1 MDMKKRL
8 HIFIVLIL
16 SFSSLGLSAA
26 VALDTRVID
35 VVEVTWPGAAKP
47 PANATAIA
55 AIIDSD
61 VNVRWKSYTTLV
73 GDTKDRTINFVSGK
87 VLTTPLALAQRMPC
101 SGSNSDDFMKSV
113 KSEAYKRLGINDFSN
128 RYLVIVSPKSG
139 CVWSGRAPLGDAKS
153 TSGML
158 VLHDSESGFVIA
170 HELGHTFG
178 LGHTNFLR
186 CESGAKDGPWGVD
199 CQAIEYGG
207 VIDAMGN
214 IDTDSTLNT
223 YHQWTMGLIDKSQI
237 KQVWL
242 NETVKLS
249 PSDFANGIKAIYVRD
264 GKAAYWV
271 EYRRKI
277 PNVNYEAGLVIYRL
291 DPPPVASVVSP
302 NPEDLAQPEFSQSL
316 GIDVWM
322 INLDTFTYALGKT
335 SGSMSNTT
343 AKTYSGNVTFS
354 AVATA
359 DGASVTINRTPDTT
373 PPPVP
378 TLGALSQW
386 RYPDFEIIPRGYDD
400 GETTIAG
407 FQATIDGV
415 VSDLPASV
423 IDGWTPSVLNPFKAP
438 LTVHVRDLPEGDY
451 SISIRAVD
459 IAGNKSAWTPASKI
473 TIDRGRPTATSDF
486 ETAAL
491 IDGQYSVKW
500 TGAKDAGSGLC
511 ATNLV
516 NEDGFITQKSFAKT
530 APAFLVSPTTPI
542 STTAQ
547 VFDCLG
553 NGLTGDISIKSSVSL
568 ASKASKTGK
577 WSAAPAA
584 YGTDALKCT
593 GKCTASF
600 LQTGKFSIVAGAG
613 SAVVTTGTTTVA
625 TIANSTAAKLRLVA
639 SLNFNKDR
647 KVIRITGS
655 NFVLLGTVTASGSF
669 TNVTNLDRT
678 PPALD
683 TSLTDPKQLALSA
696 LGFNA
701 TDFSQEWSVV
711 PMVRGTTL
719 DDPSLDLCNG
729 VYLSEKDRTERRQL
743 SVTKPSSPFIFL
755 STEVVRYSSVA
766 AAQAARAELA
776 KALAQCVIDKGY
788 KDTTGMTV
796 SYLFNALPTIPAGVV
811 PEDSRVFVNTQIH
824 SGPAARQLLGFYQ
837 FSGATFTGLY
847 VMTNSPSPF
856 TDDQV
861 KRWLNV
867 ATILAARLSGKSA

>member
-1 MDMKKRL
+1 MKKRL
-8 HIFIVLIL
+8 HICIVLIL
-16 SFSSLGLSAA
+16 SFSSLGLRSA

-47 PANATAIA
+47 PADATAIA
-55 AIIDSD
+55 AVIDND
-61 VNVRWKSYTTLV
+61 VNIRWKSFTTLV

-87 VLTTPLALAQRMPC
+87 VLTAPIALGQRMPC
-101 SGSNSDDFMKSV
+101 SGSGSDDFMKLV

-139 CVWSGRAPLGDAKS
+139 CVWSGRAPLGNAKS

-158 VLHDSESGFVIA
+158 VLHDSDSGFVIA

-207 VIDAMGN
+207 AIDVMGN

-223 YHQWTMGLIDKSQI
+223 YHQWTMGLLNDSQV

-242 NETVKLS
+242 NETVNLS
-249 PSDFANGIKAIYVRD
+249 PTDFANGVKALYIRD
-264 GKAAYWV
+264 GKSAYWV

-277 PNVNYEAGLVIYRL
+277 PNVNYEAGLAIYRL

-302 NPEDLAQPEFSQSL
+302 NPEDLTQSEFSQSL

-322 INLDTFTYALGKT
+322 INLDSYTYVLGKT
-335 SGSMSNTT
+335 SGSLTNTT
-343 AKTYSGNVTFS
+343 AKTYSGTIALS

-359 DGASVTINRTPDTT
+359 EGAAVTIKRTPDTT

-386 RYPDFEIIPRGYDD
+386 RYPDFEIIPHGYED
-400 GETTIAG
+400 GETAIAS
-407 FQATIDGV
+407 FQANIDGV
-415 VSDLPASV
+415 VTDLPASV
-423 IDGWTPSVLNPFKAP
+423 TENWAPTVLNPFKAP
-438 LTVHVRDLPEGDY
+438 PTVHIRDLPEGDY
-451 SISIRAVD
+451 SISIRAID
-459 IAGNKSAWTPASKI
+459 IAGNKSAWTPAVKI
-473 TIDRGRPTATSDF
+473 TIDRGRPTVTSDF
-486 ETAAL
+486 EIAGLT
-491 IDGQYSVKW
+491 DNQYSVKW
-500 TGAKDAGSGLC
+500 TGAKDSGSGLC

-516 NEDGFITQKSFAKT
+516 NEDGFITQRSTAKS
-530 APAFLVSPTTPI
+530 APVFLVNSTSPI

-553 NGLTGDISIKSSVSL
+553 NGLTGDISIKSSVAL
-568 ASKASKTGK
+568 ASKSSKTGK
-577 WSAAPAA
+577 WTAAPAV
-584 YGTDALKCT
+584 YGPDAVKCT
-593 GKCTASF
+593 GKCTASYV
-600 LQTGKFSIVAGAG
+600 LTGKFSIVAGAG
-613 SAVVTTGTTTVA
+613 TAVVTTGTTTLA
-625 TIANSTAAKLRLVA
+625 TIANSTAAKLRIGA
-639 SLNFNKDR
+639 SLNVNKDR
-647 KVIRITGS
+647 KAIRIAGS
-655 NFVLLGTVTASGSF
+655 NFVLLGVATASGNFS
-669 TNVTNLDRT
+669 NVTNLDRT
-678 PPALD
+678 PPATD
-683 TSLTDPKQLALSA
+683 TSLTDTKQLALSA

-701 TDFSQEWSVV
+701 NDFSQEWTVL
-711 PMVRGTTL
+711 PMSRGTTL
-719 DDPSLDLCNG
+719 DDPSLDLCNA
-729 VYLSEKDRTERRQL
+729 VYPSEKERTERRQIA
-743 SVTKPSSPFIFL
+743 VTKPNSPFVFL
-755 STEVVRYSSVA
+755 STEVVKYSSVA

-788 KDTTGMTV
+788 KDSAGAMIPYT
-796 SYLFNALPTIPAGVV
+796 FNTLPTLPSGVV
-811 PEDSRVFVNTQIH
+811 AEDSRVFVNAQID

-837 FSGATFTGLY
+837 FTGSTFTGLY
-847 VMTNSPSPF
+847 VMSSSSAPF

-867 ATILAARLSGKSA
+867 ATIMAARLSGKSA

>member
-1 MDMKKRL
+1 MDMKKQL
-8 HIFIVLIL
+8 HIFIALVL

-26 VALDTRVID
+26 VAVDTRVID

-47 PANATAIA
+47 PADATAIA
-55 AIIDSD
+55 AVIDND
-61 VNVRWKSYTTLV
+61 VNIRWKAYTTLV

-87 VLTTPLALAQRMPC
+87 VLTAPIALNQRMPC
-101 SGSNSDDFMKSV
+101 SGSNSDDFMKFV
-113 KSEAYKRLGINDFSN
+113 KSEAYKRLGINDFSH
-128 RYLVIVSPKSG
+128 RYLAIVSPKSG

-158 VLHDSESGFVIA
+158 VLHDSDSGFVIA

-178 LGHTNFLR
+178 LGHSNFLR

-242 NETVKLS
+242 SETVNLS
-249 PSDFANGIKAIYVRD
+249 PSDFSNGIKAIYLRD
-264 GKAAYWV
+264 GKSAYWV

-302 NPEDLAQPEFSQSL
+302 NPEDLTQPEFNQSL
-316 GIDVWM
+316 GIDIWM
-322 INLDTFTYALGKT
+322 INLDTFTYVLGKT

-343 AKTYSGNVTFS
+343 AKTYSGNITFS

-359 DGASVTINRTPDTT
+359 DGASVTIKRTPDTT

-378 TLGALSQW
+378 TLGALNQW
-386 RYPDFEIIPRGYDD
+386 RYPDFEIIPHGYED
-400 GETTIAG
+400 GETTIAS
-407 FQATIDGV
+407 FQAQIDGV
-415 VSDLPASV
+415 VTDLPASV
-423 IDGWTPSVLNPFKAP
+423 TENWAPTVLNPFKAP
-438 LTVHVRDLPEGDY
+438 PTVHIRDLPEGDY
-451 SISIRAVD
+451 SISIRAID
-459 IAGNKSAWTPASKI
+459 IAGNKSAWTPAVKI
-473 TIDRGRPTATSDF
+473 TIDRGRPVVTADF

-491 IDGQYSVKW
+491 VDGQYSVKW
-500 TGAKDAGSGLC
+500 TGAKDTGSGLC

-516 NEDGFITQKSFAKT
+516 NEDGFITQKSTAKT
-530 APAFLVSPTTPI
+530 APAFLVSPTNPI

-553 NGLTGDISIKSSVSL
+553 NGLTGDVTIKSSIDL

-584 YGTDALKCT
+584 YGPDAVKCT
-593 GKCTASF
+593 GKCTATFVQS
-600 LQTGKFSIVAGAG
+600 GKFSIVAGAG
-613 SAVVTTGTTTVA
+613 TAVVTTGTTTVA
-625 TIANSTAAKLRLVA
+625 TITNSTAAKLRIGA

-647 KVIRITGS
+647 KAIRITGS
-655 NFVLLGTVTASGSF
+655 NFVLLGIATASGSF

-696 LGFNA
+696 LGFNV
-701 TDFSQEWSVV
+701 TDFSQEWTVL
-711 PMVRGTTL
+711 PMSRGTTL
-719 DDPSLDLCNG
+719 DDPSLDLCSS
-729 VYLSEKDRTERRQL
+729 VYPSEKDRIERRQL
-743 SVTKPSSPFIFL
+743 AVTKPSSPFVFL

-776 KALAQCVIDKGY
+776 KALAQCVINNGY
-788 KDTTGMTV
+788 KDASGVMIP
-796 SYLFNALPTIPAGVV
+796 YIFNTLPTIPTGVV
-811 PEDSRVFVNTQIH
+811 AEDSRVFVNAQID
-824 SGPAARQLLGFYQ
+824 SGSAARQLLGFYQ
-837 FSGATFTGLY
+837 FTGATFTGLY
-847 VMTNSPSPF
+847 VMTNNSTPF

-867 ATILAARLSGKSA
+867 AVLLAARLGGKSA